1 MCVTK
6 AIRIKT
12 IVVEDPDSKAD
23 VELKIY
29 KDPVAGS
36 MFAVDA
42 AFIEQVSVFIPS
54 IFNSGTL
61 QLDDDDE
68 LEKSDARRLPI
79 SAWPDS
85 DDSAD
90 EMEYGVTITVDVS
103 ATSFEDAK
111 EAFLNALA
119 MGAAGT
125 TIFHVE
131 HLRSGTVRE
140 LD

>member
-23 VELKIY
+23 VELEVY

-36 MFAVDA
+36 IFAVDA
-42 AFIEQVSVFIPS
+42 AFIDQVSVFIPS
-54 IFNSGTL
+54 VFNSGTL

-68 LEKSDARRLPI
+68 LEKDNQRRLPT

-85 DDSAD
+85 DSSAD
-90 EMEYGVTITVDVS
+90 DSEYGVTITVDVS
-103 ATSFEDAK
+103 ATSFEDAR

-119 MGAAGT
+119 MGGTDT